1 MLLNYLQVSIIFDIE
16 TRKKQA
22 LVITLLAHIIVI
34 TPYCMSLLKSLKSY
48 KIWVAY
54 IIGGKKKLKTC
65 KPHNI
70 W

>member
-1 MLLNYLQVSIIFDIE
+1 
-16 TRKKQA
+16 
-22 LVITLLAHIIVI
+22 
-34 TPYCMSLLKSLKSY
+34 LKSLKSY